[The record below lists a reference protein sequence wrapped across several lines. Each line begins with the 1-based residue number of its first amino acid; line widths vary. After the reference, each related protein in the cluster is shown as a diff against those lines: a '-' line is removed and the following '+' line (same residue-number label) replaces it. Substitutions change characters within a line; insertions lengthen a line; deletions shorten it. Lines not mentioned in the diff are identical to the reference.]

1 MKVGHYCY
9 TLVLRFDFDHS
20 LSPNRAT
27 FSLAPQGTMV
37 PEDLAVRKKKETVLL

>member
-9 TLVLRFDFDHS
+9 TLVFRFDFDHS

-27 FSLAPQGTMV
+27 FCLVPQGTMV
-37 PEDLAVRKKKETVLL
+37 PENLAVGKRKETV